1 MTSTASTSLRR
12 TPLTSQHEQAGAKLV
27 DFSGFLMPVQ
37 YEGILDEVR
46 RVRTQ
51 AGTFDLCHMGRCRI
65 LQHPFTHQFGAAIGT
80 PVDLEH
86 PYRSRRECVFTYR
99 DLAVATI

>member
-1 MTSTASTSLRR
+1 MTSTSTTSLRR
-12 TPLTSQHEQAGAKLV
+12 TPLTGQHEQAGAKLV

-46 RVRTQ
+46 RVRTR

-65 LQHPFTHQFGAAIGT
+65 TGARREEAAQFLVHVNIEKLKFGAIRYT
-80 PVDLEH
+80 FLL
-86 PYRSRRECVFTYR
+86 REDET
-99 DLAVATI
+99 AQAG